1 VSERELFQILL
12 FGFAGIGAVIFIVL
26 FFITAPY
33 GRHTRPGWG
42 TQLNDRWGWLLMEAP
57 AVLLFLLYFLIG
69 QRMDVVPVLLLLIW
83 QSHYFHR
90 AFVYPFT
97 LRRSKTMPVPIVF
110 FALVFNL
117 INSYI
122 QARWIYTLAPAT
134 AYTKE
139 WLTDGRF
146 LVGICLFYSGFLI
159 NKHAD
164 HILRNLRKPA
174 EADYKIPEGG
184 LFRFIS
190 CPNYLGEIIEWIG
203 WAVAVWSLPGFV
215 FAFWTASNLIPRA
228 RSHHLW
234 YKKKFPDYPGNRKAL
249 IPFLF

>member
-1 VSERELFQILL
+1 MSERELFQILL
-12 FGFAGIGAVIFIVL
+12 FGFAGVGTVVFIAL
-26 FFITAPY
+26 FFVTAPY

-42 TQLNDRWGWLLMEAP
+42 PRINNRWGWLLMEAP
-57 AVLLFLLYFLIG
+57 AVFLFLLYFLIG
-69 QRMDVVPVLLLLIW
+69 QRNDLVPVFLLFVW
-83 QSHYFHR
+83 QSHYFYR

-97 LRRSKTMPVPIVF
+97 LRRSHTMPVSVVCL
-110 FALVFNL
+110 ALIFNL

-134 AYTKE
+134 SYTKE

-164 HILRNLRKPA
+164 RILRNLRKSA
-174 EADYKIPEGG
+174 DADYKIPQKG

-203 WAVAVWSLPGFV
+203 WAFALWSLPGIV
-215 FAFWTASNLIPRA
+215 FAFWTASNLVPRA

-234 YKKKFPDYPGNRKAL
+234 YKKNFADYPGNRKAL
-249 IPFLF
+249 IPLLF

>member
-1 VSERELFQILL
+1 
-12 FGFAGIGAVIFIVL
+12 
-26 FFITAPY
+26 
-33 GRHTRPGWG
+33 
-42 TQLNDRWGWLLMEAP
+42 METP
-57 AVLLFLLYFLIG
+57 AVFLFLLYFLIG
-69 QRMDVVPVLLLLIW
+69 QRKDIVPVLLLLVW

-97 LRRSKTMPVPIVF
+97 LRRSHTMPVSVVCL
-110 FALVFNL
+110 ALIFNL

-134 AYTKE
+134 AYSKE

-146 LVGICLFYSGFLI
+146 LVGICLFYSGLLI

-164 HILRNLRKPA
+164 HILRYLRKPA
-174 EADYKIPEGG
+174 ETDYKIPEKG

-190 CPNYLGEIIEWIG
+190 CPNYLGEIIEWVG
-203 WAVAVWSLPGFV
+203 WAVALWSLPGIV

-228 RSHHLW
+228 RAHHLW
-234 YKKKFPDYPGNRKAL
+234 YKKNFADYPEDRKAL